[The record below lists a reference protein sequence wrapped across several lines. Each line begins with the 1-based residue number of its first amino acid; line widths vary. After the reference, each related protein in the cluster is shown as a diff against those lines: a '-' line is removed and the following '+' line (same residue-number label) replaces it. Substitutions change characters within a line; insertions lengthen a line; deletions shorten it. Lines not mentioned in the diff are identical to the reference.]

1 MTDPQI
7 AEIADVHPYW
17 CDCAGCWTGVTVNAQ
32 KPPSLWQRIRHSVAA
47 YLKEQS
53 NA

>member
-1 MTDPQI
+1 MTNAI
-7 AEIADVHPYW
+7 HP
-17 CDCAGCWTGVTVNAQ
+17 APVEF
-32 KPPSLWQRIRHSVAA
+32 SQRGQSVAA